1 MKKFVLLLVLFY
13 GKISHAQELFVF
25 TEPASNMAARSVG
38 LRLNNYLMHDIHT
51 RKNNYHFLPEIM
63 WGISKKVMV
72 HGEAFLSN
80 RDNSF
85 TAEGGSL
92 YLKYRFLSKDDVH
105 NHFRMAAFGRASYNI
120 GGIHQMA
127 IDFFGHNSGY
137 EGGIVATQLVNKV
150 AISGSI
156 SALHATDNGDEK
168 FLYGD
173 KNRTAVN
180 YTLSIGKLM
189 LPKEYTSYNQTN
201 VNLMLELLGQSNTGT
216 GDRYLDIAP
225 AIQFIIASRMRVD
238 LGYRYPLVDGLH
250 RMAPKGYVFKL
261 EYNLFNLY

>member
-1 MKKFVLLLVLFY
+1 MRKLVLLLLLFCS
-13 GKISHAQELFVF
+13 GAAGAQELFVF

-38 LRLNNYLMHDIHT
+38 LRLNNYLMRDFHT
-51 RKNNYHFLPEIM
+51 KTNNYHLLPEIM
-63 WGISKKVMV
+63 WGISKKFML
-72 HGEAFLSN
+72 HGEIFMSN

-85 TAEGGSL
+85 TTEGGSV
-92 YLKYRFLSKDDVH
+92 YLKYRFLSKDEVH
-105 NHFRMAAFGRASYNI
+105 NHFRMAAFGRASYNV

-137 EGGIVATQLVNKV
+137 EGGIVATQLINKI
-150 AISGSI
+150 ALSGSV

-201 VNLMLELLGQSNTGT
+201 VNLMLEFLGQSNTGT

-225 AIQFIIASRMRVD
+225 AIQFIIASRMRID
-238 LGYRYPLVDGLH
+238 LGYRYPLVDQLH